1 MYSVQAVVKPA
12 LKPVLKW
19 TGGGLVLLLAGCGMG
34 MDDATDYGTRT
45 FSGNGE
51 KIYYTGRS
59 QSGTAVTY
67 QGGTMHAQMHNTS
80 CASCHGSERQGQRLY
95 PRFWLVA
102 PALTKSALTEEHDD
116 GHGDHQRYDRN
127 SLAVAIRQGLDPAG
141 DALNKAMPRW
151 QINDEDMND
160 LISFLITDSF

>member
-1 MYSVQAVVKPA
+1 MYNVKSVTKP
-12 LKPVLKW
+12 LLTF
-19 TGGGLVLLLAGCGMG
+19 TGGGLTLLLVGCGMG
-34 MDDATDYGTRT
+34 MDDVTDDGTRI

-59 QSGTAVTY
+59 QSGSVITY

-80 CASCHGSERQGQRLY
+80 CASCHGTERQGQRLY

-116 GHGDHQRYDRN
+116 GHGDHERYDKN
-127 SLAVAIRQGLDPAG
+127 SLKVAIRNGLDPAG
-141 DALNKAMPRW
+141 KALNSAMPRW
-151 QINDEDMND
+151 QISEEDMDD
-160 LISFLITDSF
+160 LTGFLLSDVN